1 MIYSRGRGR
10 IVVGFTTTR
19 ITIVY
24 HHKSCEFMFLFSAI
38 YGLWKK
44 RKKRN
49 KNKNKTNKQE
59 HIGGAMISVLGSRAV
74 DRGFESR

>member
-10 IVVGFTTTR
+10 LVVGFTTTR
-19 ITIVY
+19 ITIIY

-44 RKKRN
+44 RKK
-49 KNKNKTNKQE
+49 KKQKQKQNKQTRT
-59 HIGGAMISVLGSRAV
+59 HRWCN
-74 DRGFESR
+74 D

>member
-10 IVVGFTTTR
+10 IVVGFTTNR

-44 RKKRN
+44 RKKET
-49 KNKNKTNKQE
+49 KTKTNKQE
-59 HIGGAMISVLGSRAV
+59 HIGGAMISVLGSRVV
-74 DRGFESR
+74 DRGFESRSG